1 MLMGFEE
8 KYERWK
14 RTRAE
19 VEVPDDFAERVMGS
33 IHRVP
38 RRVWVSLLHRS
49 AVAVGQS
56 RIVQAAAAALAV
68 AVCVLRIGGIL
79 AIFIPS

>member
-1 MLMGFEE
+1 MGCEE

-19 VEVPDDFAERVMGS
+19 VEVPDDFAERVMASVHQLPQRGGT
-33 IHRVP
+33 
-38 RRVWVSLLHRS
+38 SLLRRWIM
-49 AVAVGQS
+49 AVGQS
-56 RIVQAAAAALAV
+56 RIVQATATALAL

-79 AIFIPS
+79 AIFVPR

>member
-1 MLMGFEE
+1 MLMGFED
-8 KYERWK
+8 KYDRWK

-19 VEVPDDFAERVMGS
+19 VEVPDDFAERVMAS
-33 IHRVP
+33 IHQVP
-38 RRVWVSLLHRS
+38 RR
-49 AVAVGQS
+49 QS